1 MVDSPVGDCFRV
13 HANALLD
20 NPEFEDALIVHGY
33 PHLRRPP
40 YRIYAHAWI
49 ELGDEVIDLTIDF
62 RGPKMIFYAIG
73 NVTEVFSYNKLELR
87 VMLLRFRH
95 YGPWEG
101 PEACG
106 PTPIEEIID
115 GRDTRTMEM

>member
-1 MVDSPVGDCFRV
+1 MKGDCFRI

-20 NPEFEDALIVHGY
+20 DPEFEDALLVQGY
-33 PHLRRPP
+33 PQLRRPP
-40 YRIYAHAWI
+40 YRKYSHAWI
-49 ELGDEVIDLTIDF
+49 EKGDEAIDLTVDF

-73 NVTEVFSYNKLELR
+73 NVEEVFRYTRDETR
-87 VMLLRFRH
+87 IMLLLFRH

-106 PTPIEEIID
+106 PIPLEEVE
-115 GRDTRTMEM
+115 TW